1 MFFELLMN
9 VYHNLFSLHS
19 LGSVTWQF
27 IFTDNSVG
35 EGTYFLVEKNV
46 FSSVKTNLS
55 TNQNTP

>member
-9 VYHNLFSLHS
+9 VYYNLFSLHS

-35 EGTYFLVEKNV
+35 EGTYFLVGKETFLQIKIHH
-46 FSSVKTNLS
+46 KL
-55 TNQNTP
+55 